1 MCGLGNSGLH
11 RCNSRW
17 NLVDIKWNR
26 LGHHN
31 FRWCG
36 YRCNSR
42 ISNGE
47 IYCYFLRNINPN
59 QITYCK
65 CIANGGSNRWRS
77 SNSLR
82 WLSNTGHYRCN
93 SRWNMVYT
101 KWNRLSHYQCES
113 CRYRRNSGFSNGYIY
128 SNKRQWLLNAAT
140 GTNASESHARK
151 RSLRKRGTDVSVYRR
166 ARLSDESDMLH
177 ATSHTDLRCA
187 QRGVFVAMSMS
198 RTCAVVRTRDM
209 RGNTR
214 RMNCS

>member
-11 RCNSRW
+11 
-17 NLVDIKWNR
+17 
-26 LGHHN
+26 
-31 FRWCG
+31 
-36 YRCNSR
+36 
-42 ISNGE
+42 
-47 IYCYFLRNINPN
+47 
-59 QITYCK
+59 
-65 CIANGGSNRWRS
+65 
-77 SNSLR
+77 
-82 WLSNTGHYRCN
+82 RCN

-177 ATSHTDLRCA
+177 ATSHTALRCA
-187 QRGVFVAMSMS
+187 RRGVFVAYEHVANLRC
-198 RTCAVVRTRDM
+198 RTHARHARKHAAHELLVIVLL
-209 RGNTR
+209 G
-214 RMNCS
+214 